1 MTLGTSAEPLCTA
14 YDTALLDLDGVVYVG
29 SAAVPGAAEAVRAAR
44 AAGMRVAFVTNNAS
58 RTPATVAAH
67 LAACGI
73 DATEDDVVTA
83 AQAAVTLL
91 GTLVP
96 PPGPV
101 LVTGAEG
108 LRVALTS
115 AGYAT
120 VAAARDAPAAV
131 VQGYDPALTYADLA
145 EAALAV
151 RAGAVW
157 VACNLDA
164 TIPAP
169 EGLLPGNGALV
180 ALVAHATGRRPDA
193 AAGKPERALHDE
205 AVRRSGA
212 VRPLVVGD
220 RLDTDVEGAVRAG
233 CDSLLVLS
241 GVTDAADLLAAPDGR
256 RPTYVGLDL
265 RALLV
270 AHPAAGVRDGLDALR
285 GTLRETWGQVGEG
298 AAPNDPA

>member
-1 MTLGTSAEPLCTA
+1 MTLGSSGEPLCTA
-14 YDTALLDLDGVVYVG
+14 YDTALLDLDGVVYTG
-29 SAAVPGAAEAVRAAR
+29 DEAVPGAAEAVRAAR

-58 RTPATVAAH
+58 RTPAAVAAH
-67 LAACGI
+67 LAATGI
-73 DATEDDVVTA
+73 EAAEDDVVTA
-83 AQAAVTLL
+83 AQAAATLL
-91 GTLVP
+91 ATLVP

-108 LRVALTS
+108 LRVALAG
-115 AGYAT
+115 AGYEA
-120 VAAARDAPAAV
+120 VPGAADRPAAV
-131 VQGYDPALTYADLA
+131 VQGYDPLLTYADLA

-164 TIPAP
+164 TIPTP
-169 EGLLPGNGALV
+169 RGQLPGNGSLV

-205 AVRRSGA
+205 AVRRTGA

-220 RLDTDVEGAVRAG
+220 RLDTDIEGAVRAG
-233 CDSLLVLS
+233 CDSLLVLT
-241 GVTDAADLLAAPDGR
+241 GVADEAALLAAPEGR

-265 RALLV
+265 GALLV
-270 AHPAAGVRDGLDALR
+270 AHPADGVRDSLDALR
-285 GTLRETWGQVGEG
+285 GVLRTTWG
-298 AAPNDPA
+298 